1 MSRGPPGSVPRSGN
15 RPTHP
20 GVVFASMGCCQPRE
34 KMDEKVAKAM
44 YGEMADQAPRKKKE
58 AFCSWCYEWCVHYYI
73 KENTCWLCD
82 ACKGRTAE
90 SPKCSDNMARLEGT
104 GTSKPVCA
112 KSLPNWEEVCEKKK
126 KTLSKTRNV
135 TKIRYE
141 MTRESPFRHTA
152 QKEGML
158 RPFLYLVS
166 MSSHHRAL
174 LAIQLGWSPFAE
186 SSFGDAHEEAWA
198 ILNKKG
204 LGLRARCVRGLNKI
218 NPFAG
223 LKDWVGV
230 LNHVAETL
238 YVPSYMSW
246 NDEFACD
253 KMDASEGAQESLQAH
268 SKKVDTFEAELM
280 EKVSKQQ
287 RSKMNRVQVCTVAQL
302 MQSDNL
308 RKLMAIQQAR
318 GVERHTMSLFA
329 IDSCYLQLARDRHL
343 LKGQDADPVEPE
355 SLAAAVAQFLSNNV
369 EGDIESFAEAG
380 LEELPS
386 PPPESILNAN
396 FEPLWLTLGTL
407 GMRPHSTMARVLPVL
422 VSIFLQ
428 KEKLKM
434 AQINIASGE
443 FSK

>member
-1 MSRGPPGSVPRSGN
+1 
-15 RPTHP
+15 
-20 GVVFASMGCCQPRE
+20 
-34 KMDEKVAKAM
+34 MDEKVAKAM

-58 AFCSWCYEWCVHYYI
+58 GFCSWCYEWAVHYYI
-73 KENTCWLCD
+73 KETTTWLCD

-90 SPKCSDNMARLEGT
+90 SAKCSDSMARLEGS
-104 GTSKPVCA
+104 GNNRPVCA
-112 KSLPNWEEVCEKKK
+112 KSLPNWDEVTDKKK
-126 KTLSKTRNV
+126 KVFSKSRNI

-166 MSSHHRAL
+166 MSEHHRAL

-186 SSFGDAHEEAWA
+186 ESFGDPHEEAWQ
-198 ILNKKG
+198 ILNKKA
-204 LGLRARCVRGLNKI
+204 LGLRARCVKGLSKL
-218 NPFAG
+218 NPFAS

-238 YVPSYMSW
+238 YVPTYMSW

-253 KMDASEGAQESLQAH
+253 KMDAAEGAAASMEAH
-268 SKKVDTFEAELM
+268 SKKVDTFEVELM

-329 IDSCYLQLARDRHL
+329 IDSCYLQLARDKHL
-343 LKGQDADPVEPE
+343 QKGQDADPVEPE
-355 SLAAAVAQFLSNNV
+355 LLAAAVAQFLSNNV
-369 EGDIESFAEAG
+369 EGDIEAFGEAG
-380 LEELPS
+380 LAELPS
-386 PPPESILNAN
+386 PPPESILNSN

-422 VSIFLQ
+422 VQIFLQ

-434 AQINIASGE
+434 AQINLASGE